1 MWIFNSDSFIKE
13 SEITLTT
20 IVEAVLFMKK
30 QGVVSVH
37 ETDISRS
44 YSDSNFS
51 YSTNWNDGIITVQ

>member
-30 QGVVSVH
+30 QGVASVH
-37 ETDISRS
+37 ETDLIKS

-51 YSTNWNDGIITVQ
+51 YSLDWAKGTITVQ